1 MDKTA
6 QSSDSPAVLTCRLPD
21 GTELSRLGMGAM
33 RLPQTAPGFAGPIDE
48 PRATEL
54 VDYCMQHGVNYYD
67 TAYIYHGG
75 ASAGSPRCPKSSSRR
90 RAWAADRARGTACR
104 ESTCPRSWPRWR
116 ALSQRRPRRSE
127 PHA

>member
-21 GTELSRLGMGAM
+21 GTEL
-33 RLPQTAPGFAGPIDE
+33 
-48 PRATEL
+48 
-54 VDYCMQHGVNYYD
+54 VDYYMQHGVNYYD

-75 ASAGSPRCPKSSSRR
+75 ASTGSPRCPKSSRQ
-90 RAWAADRARGTACR
+90 RAWAANRARGTAHR
-104 ESTCPRSWPRWR
+104 ESTCPQSWPRWR
-116 ALSQRRPRRSE
+116 GLSQRRPRRSE